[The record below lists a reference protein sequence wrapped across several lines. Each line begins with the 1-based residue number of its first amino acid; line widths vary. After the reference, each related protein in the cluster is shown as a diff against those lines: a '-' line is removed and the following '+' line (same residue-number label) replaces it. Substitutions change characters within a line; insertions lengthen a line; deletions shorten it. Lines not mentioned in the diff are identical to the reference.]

1 MVSGMKLSILVVLV
15 ACGDN
20 TPPDGP
26 DAPVGRTITGTAQ
39 ARYVAPGGEVRV
51 PVDFSTSTIA
61 AITLSSLATIAG
73 TGATDGT
80 FAIPNV
86 PEGAF
91 YLQVDTNYIELTGD
105 TIDLGYDVLGRADVA
120 AATQPTPLRFD
131 VANLASWQMG
141 DQLELTSPDNGTMAF
156 DVSSTAANPPAVA
169 ATSLAG
175 FTYDLAN
182 ASYRALFAT
191 TDHATLTQLAT
202 HGTGPLAYQSA
213 ARTFTA
219 PPFAVGNGGTASVAG
234 TFTTVP
240 ETSTANMS
248 VDLRDFDGL
257 LRGSFPQALG
267 YPIYAIQVLPEAA
280 TRGLYHDAPDA
291 LQWLPGYGTPLMPF
305 HVSGPYGDPYPAA
318 WTRVETFV
326 YYDVMMEGAVQ
337 VDAQLQ
343 IDRVQSAQPFVPLVG
358 PVRAPMIDGGNFYLS
373 HAKVGET
380 PNLSWTAPALGTPTA
395 YTVRVDR
402 VSGSNRQTVAVIDTP
417 STSVEIPPGIM
428 HTGTSYVFEIDAAI
442 TPIDITKRPFTTGLP
457 DAHANVMSQLMT
469 P

>member
-1 MVSGMKLSILVVLV
+1 MKLSILVVLV

-20 TPPDGP
+20 TPPLP
-26 DAPVGRTITGTAQ
+26 DAVVPTGRTITGTAQ
-39 ARYVAPGGEVRV
+39 TRYVAPGGEVHV
-51 PVDFSTSTIA
+51 PVDFSASTIA
-61 AITLSSLATIAG
+61 AITLPSLATLPGAG
-73 TGATDGT
+73 AADGT

-91 YLQVDTNYIELTGD
+91 YLQVDANYIEMTGD
-105 TIDLGYDVLGRADVA
+105 TIDLGYDELGRPDVV

-141 DQLELTSPDNGTMAF
+141 DQLELTSPDSGTMAF
-156 DVSSTAANPPAVA
+156 DISSAAVNPPAVA

-175 FTYDLAN
+175 FTYDLSN

-191 TDHATLTQLAT
+191 SDHATLTQLAT
-202 HGTGPLAYQSA
+202 HGFGPIAYQSA

-219 PPFAVGNGGTASVAG
+219 PPFAITNGGNASLAG

-240 ETSTANMS
+240 ETSAANMS

-257 LRGSFPQALG
+257 LRVSFPQALG

-280 TRGLYHDAPDA
+280 SRGLYHDAPDA
-291 LQWLPGYGTPLMPF
+291 LQWLPGYGTPLMPL

-318 WTRVETFV
+318 WTRVESFI

-343 IDRVQSAQPFVPLVG
+343 IDRVQSTQPFTPVVG

-380 PNLSWTAPALGTPTA
+380 PNLTWTAPSLGTPTA

-402 VSGSNRQTVAVIDTP
+402 VSGSNLQTVAVLDTP
-417 STSVEIPPGIM
+417 STSVVIPPGIM
-428 HTGTSYVFEIDAAI
+428 HTGSSYVFEIDAAI
-442 TPIDITKRPFTTGLP
+442 TPIDITKQPFTTGLP
-457 DAHANVMSQLMT
+457 DAHANVMSQIMT